1 MIDILAHFGEKKKK
15 KSRLSCVSPVITAIE
30 DFPGLYTC
38 MCIFIDIAIEF
49 ILIKHKPLFWHQE
62 AKTWSLRFGII
73 YEYSEVEQG
82 VEQGGSCIGFERLS
96 TW

>member
-1 MIDILAHFGEKKKK
+1 MINILANFGEEKKKK
-15 KSRLSCVSPVITAIE
+15 KSGLSCVSPVITAIE
-30 DFPGLYTC
+30 DFSGLYTC

-49 ILIKHKPLFWHQE
+49 ILIKHDKPLFWHQE

-73 YEYSEVEQG
+73 YEYLEAEQR
-82 VEQGGSCIGFERLS
+82 GSCIGFES